1 MLVQKCIFAVERKIR
16 RLTESFFQMN
26 FGGEVKFSLEAI
38 STLGFKMG
46 DEVFYLI

>member
-26 FGGEVKFSLEAI
+26 FESEVKFSLEVI